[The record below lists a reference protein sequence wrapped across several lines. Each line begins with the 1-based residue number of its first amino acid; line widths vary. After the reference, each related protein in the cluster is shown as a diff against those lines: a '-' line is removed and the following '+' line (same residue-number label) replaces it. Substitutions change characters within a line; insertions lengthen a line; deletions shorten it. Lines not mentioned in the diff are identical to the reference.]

1 MKLLITLVVVS
12 AVSVNAGSDWKMFMK
27 WAKTKAMES
36 CWGEENMKLHTLNMK
51 KAVSKCLQV
60 DAPETDLP
68 PFRYLNRFTNNL
80 VNMANNR
87 HQYGY
92 EHGDAEMMKLMKMMI
107 MVKMMNS
114 FGGHNEDHHSLRH
127 GCNGFH
133 DCDDNN
139 YTRKKKS
146 PMMEMLIKRF
156 MKSQGGPQGLKEPAR
171 YEYIDMDDS
180 YTKAGK
186 DGRIMVRLMKSQ
198 DGDDYDSIYD
208 YSDSFGGHNEVNGYS
223 GDNKI
228 MMMMRNAHKR
238 KKEKYENMDS
248 PPRYEY
254 MDMDHMDNMEM
265 FSKMFRSMISNN
277 NYSPMMKRFMSSF
290 QKRQAGDSLEL
301 NDRLKEKLERLMEEH
316 VSEMSNMTCVLREM
330 NVLDTRNKIDIA
342 AMKADVQNYQMPSE
356 WFKDQYF
363 AILDNCQEVAEN
375 QPAELDNM
383 YNMPGMQHLG
393 TVKSFMTCAK
403 TAKMRLC
410 MNQDTKK
417 KIETNFG
424 PVEELLQSF
433 NNQINEEQLFFMVN
447 ELLQGDDQE
456 WM

>member
-1 MKLLITLVVVS
+1 MKLLIALVVVS
-12 AVSVNAGSDWKMFMK
+12 AVGVSAGEDWKMFMK

-68 PFRYLNRFTNNL
+68 PFRYLNRFTNNI

-87 HQYGY
+87 QYYGY
-92 EHGDAEMMKLMKMMI
+92 EHGDQEMMKMMKMM
-107 MVKMMNS
+107 MMMKMMNS
-114 FGGHNEDHHSLRH
+114 FGGHNEDHHSQRH

-139 YTRKKKS
+139 Y
-146 PMMEMLIKRF
+146 
-156 MKSQGGPQGLKEPAR
+156 
-171 YEYIDMDDS
+171 
-180 YTKAGK
+180 
-186 DGRIMVRLMKSQ
+186 
-198 DGDDYDSIYD
+198 
-208 YSDSFGGHNEVNGYS
+208 S
-223 GDNKI
+223 GDNK
-228 MMMMRNAHKR
+228 MMRMMMRSMMNSQDSHDR
-238 KKEKYENMDS
+238 MDH
-248 PPRYEY
+248 
-254 MDMDHMDNMEM
+254 MDMDHMDDMDM
-265 FSKMFRSMISNN
+265 FSKMFRSMKSNN
-277 NYSPMMKRFMSSF
+277 YNSYKSNDYSPMMKRFMSSF

-301 NDRLKEKLERLMEEH
+301 NDRLKEKLENLMEEH

-363 AILDNCQEVAEN
+363 AILDNCHEVAEN
-375 QPAELDNM
+375 QPAELENM
-383 YNMPGMQHLG
+383 YNMPGMQHMG

>member
-1 MKLLITLVVVS
+1 MKLLLALVVVS
-12 AVSVNAGSDWKMFMK
+12 AVSVSAGEDWKMFMK

-80 VNMANNR
+80 VQMANNR
-87 HQYGY
+87 HHQSGY
-92 EHGDAEMMKLMKMMI
+92 EHGDDDMMKMMKMMI
-107 MVKMMNS
+107 MAKMMDS
-114 FGGHNEDHHSLRH
+114 FGGHNEDHHSQRH

-133 DCDDNN
+133 DCDENN
-139 YTRKKKS
+139 SESK
-146 PMMEMLIKRF
+146 MMK
-156 MKSQGGPQGLKEPAR
+156 
-171 YEYIDMDDS
+171 
-180 YTKAGK
+180 
-186 DGRIMVRLMKSQ
+186 
-198 DGDDYDSIYD
+198 
-208 YSDSFGGHNEVNGYS
+208 
-223 GDNKI
+223 
-228 MMMMRNAHKR
+228 MMMRRMMNSEDSHDR
-238 KKEKYENMDS
+238 MDT
-248 PPRYEY
+248 
-254 MDMDHMDNMEM
+254 MDNMDDMDM
-265 FSKMFRSMISNN
+265 FSKMFKSMKSNKYDSYKSD
-277 NYSPMMKRFMSSF
+277 NYSPLMKRFMSGY
-290 QKRQAGDSLEL
+290 QKRQAGDALEL
-301 NDRLKEKLERLMEEH
+301 NDRLKEKLENLMKEH
-316 VSEMSNMTCVLREM
+316 VSEMSNMTCVLKEM

-342 AMKADVQNYQMPSE
+342 AMKADVENYKMPSE

-363 AILDNCQEVAEN
+363 AILDNCNEVAEN

-383 YNMPGMQHLG
+383 YNMPGMQHMG
-393 TVKSFMTCAK
+393 TVKSFMTCTK
-403 TAKMRLC
+403 SAKMRLC

>member
-1 MKLLITLVVVS
+1 MKLLIALVVVS

-80 VNMANNR
+80 VQMANNR

-92 EHGDAEMMKLMKMMI
+92 EHGDQDLMKMMKMMM

-114 FGGHNEDHHSLRH
+114 FGHNEDHHSQRH

-139 YTRKKKS
+139 Y
-146 PMMEMLIKRF
+146 
-156 MKSQGGPQGLKEPAR
+156 
-171 YEYIDMDDS
+171 
-180 YTKAGK
+180 
-186 DGRIMVRLMKSQ
+186 
-198 DGDDYDSIYD
+198 
-208 YSDSFGGHNEVNGYS
+208 
-223 GDNKI
+223 GDNGDLK
-228 MMMMRNAHKR
+228 MMKMMMRNMMNKN
-238 KKEKYENMDS
+238 EYKYEDS
-248 PPRYEY
+248 YDR
-254 MDMDHMDNMEM
+254 MDHMDMDSMDDMER
-265 FSKMFRSMISNN
+265 FTKMFRSMKSNN
-277 NYSPMMKRFMSSF
+277 NYKSNDYSPMMKRFMSSF

-301 NDRLKEKLERLMEEH
+301 NDRLKEKLENLMTEH
-316 VSEMSNMTCVLREM
+316 VSEMSNMTCVLKEM

-342 AMKADVQNYQMPSE
+342 AMKADVENYKMPSE

-363 AILDNCQEVAEN
+363 AILDNCHEVAEN

-383 YNMPGMQHLG
+383 YNMPGMQHMG
-393 TVKSFMTCAK
+393 TVKSFMTCCK

>member
-1 MKLLITLVVVS
+1 MKLLIALVVVS
-12 AVSVNAGSDWKMFMK
+12 AVSVSAGEDWKMFMK

-51 KAVSKCLQV
+51 QAVSKCLQV

-87 HQYGY
+87 QQYGY
-92 EHGDAEMMKLMKMMI
+92 EHGDQEMMKMMKMM
-107 MVKMMNS
+107 MMMKMMNS
-114 FGGHNEDHHSLRH
+114 FGGHNEDHHSQRH
-127 GCNGFH
+127 GCDGFH
-133 DCDDNN
+133 DCDDS
-139 YTRKKKS
+139 YTRGGYTGGENK
-146 PMMEMLIKRF
+146 MMK
-156 MKSQGGPQGLKEPAR
+156 
-171 YEYIDMDDS
+171 
-180 YTKAGK
+180 
-186 DGRIMVRLMKSQ
+186 
-198 DGDDYDSIYD
+198 
-208 YSDSFGGHNEVNGYS
+208 
-223 GDNKI
+223 
-228 MMMMRNAHKR
+228 MMMRRMMNSQDSHDR
-238 KKEKYENMDS
+238 MDH
-248 PPRYEY
+248 
-254 MDMDHMDNMEM
+254 MDMDHMDDMDM
-265 FSKMFRSMISNN
+265 FSKMFRGMKSNN
-277 NYSPMMKRFMSSF
+277 NYKSNDYSPMMKRFMSSF

-301 NDRLKEKLERLMEEH
+301 NDRLKEKLENLMTEH
-316 VSEMSNMTCVLREM
+316 VSELSNMTCVLREM

-342 AMKADVQNYQMPSE
+342 AMKADVQNYQMPSD

-363 AILDNCQEVAEN
+363 AILDNCNEVAEN
-375 QPAELDNM
+375 QPAELENM
-383 YNMPGMQHLG
+383 YNMPGMQHMG
-393 TVKSFMTCAK
+393 TVKSFMTCCK

>member
-1 MKLLITLVVVS
+1 MKLLIALVVVS
-12 AVSVNAGSDWKMFMK
+12 AVSVSAGEDWKMFMK

-92 EHGDAEMMKLMKMMI
+92 EHGDQEMMKMMKMMM

-114 FGGHNEDHHSLRH
+114 FGGHNEDHHSQRH

-139 YTRKKKS
+139 Y
-146 PMMEMLIKRF
+146 
-156 MKSQGGPQGLKEPAR
+156 
-171 YEYIDMDDS
+171 
-180 YTKAGK
+180 
-186 DGRIMVRLMKSQ
+186 
-198 DGDDYDSIYD
+198 
-208 YSDSFGGHNEVNGYS
+208 S
-223 GDNKI
+223 GDNK
-228 MMMMRNAHKR
+228 MMRMMMRSMMNSQDSHDR
-238 KKEKYENMDS
+238 MDH
-248 PPRYEY
+248 
-254 MDMDHMDNMEM
+254 MDMDHMDDMDM
-265 FSKMFRSMISNN
+265 FSKMFRSMKSNN
-277 NYSPMMKRFMSSF
+277 NYNYKSNDYSPMMKRFMSSF

-363 AILDNCQEVAEN
+363 AILDNCHEVAEN
-375 QPAELDNM
+375 QPAELENM
-383 YNMPGMQHLG
+383 YNMPGMQHMG

>member
-1 MKLLITLVVVS
+1 MGSWRGFVIPGRSQPNLLKMKVLLVLAVVAAVS
-12 AVSVNAGSDWKMFMK
+12 AHSGEDYKMFMK
-27 WAKTKAMES
+27 WAKGKAMES
-36 CWGEENMKLHTLNMK
+36 CWGEDNMKLLTLNMK
-51 KAVSKCLQV
+51 KAVSKCMQV

-87 HQYGY
+87 QHYGY
-92 EHGDAEMMKLMKMMI
+92 EHGDQEMMKMMKMM
-107 MVKMMNS
+107 MMMKMMNS
-114 FGGHNEDHHSLRH
+114 FGGHNEDHHSQRH

-139 YTRKKKS
+139 YS
-146 PMMEMLIKRF
+146 
-156 MKSQGGPQGLKEPAR
+156 
-171 YEYIDMDDS
+171 DD
-180 YTKAGK
+180 
-186 DGRIMVRLMKSQ
+186 
-198 DGDDYDSIYD
+198 
-208 YSDSFGGHNEVNGYS
+208 VNG
-223 GDNKI
+223 
-228 MMMMRNAHKR
+228 MMRMMMRSMMNSQDSHDR
-238 KKEKYENMDS
+238 MDH
-248 PPRYEY
+248 
-254 MDMDHMDNMEM
+254 MDMDHMDDMEM
-265 FSKMFRSMISNN
+265 FTKMFRGMKSNN
-277 NYSPMMKRFMSSF
+277 YNNYKSNDYSPMMKRFMSSF

-363 AILDNCQEVAEN
+363 AILDNCHEVAEN
-375 QPAELDNM
+375 QPAELENM
-383 YNMPGMQHLG
+383 YNMPGMQHMG

-456 WM
+456 WWW